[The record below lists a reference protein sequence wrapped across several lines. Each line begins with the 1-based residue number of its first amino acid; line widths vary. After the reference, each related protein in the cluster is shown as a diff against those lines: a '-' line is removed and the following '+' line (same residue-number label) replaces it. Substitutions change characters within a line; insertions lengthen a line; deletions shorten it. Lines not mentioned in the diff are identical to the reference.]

1 MLTKVK
7 TATLAGVAGSVVM
20 VETDIRRGLPVFT
33 VVGLADTTIKEACR
47 RIRPAI
53 MNSGYDFPNERVT
66 VNLAPAGKPKEG
78 SHFDLPIAVGI
89 IVSGLM
95 ADGADTAD
103 IDDTAFLGEVSL
115 DGRLNRINGALP
127 LAMSLRAEGVKNIVV
142 PQKNAEEVAILRD
155 ISILPAEDLR
165 QVVEHITGVRRIC
178 AYESERAVACRSWD
192 VDFSQVIGQE
202 LAKRAVMIGAAGRH
216 GVLLMGDPGCG
227 KTMLAKRIPTILP
240 ELTYEEKLEITGIY
254 SVAGLLGEKTPII
267 EQRPFR
273 NPHHTI
279 SPAALIGGGIRP
291 RPGELS
297 LAHRGVLFLDELGE
311 FDGRVIDAMRQP
323 VEDGSVR
330 IHRNLD
336 EVMFP
341 AEIML
346 VAAANPCKCGNL
358 WSEKKICTC
367 TPRQIQNYMRKLS
380 GPFSDRIDMHVKMR
394 PVPEEELRKN
404 TDQAECL
411 TEGSCISS
419 GEMREKVE
427 QAYEIQ
433 KWRYK
438 GTAYDSNG
446 SLDEAGVSR
455 FCTPDERGRRL
466 MADAYGRMGISMR
479 AYSRVL
485 KVARTIADIEGENDI
500 GEAHIA
506 EALMYRIA
514 EKSESTGV
522 M

>member
-7 TATLAGVAGSVVM
+7 TATLAGVTGSVVS
-20 VETDIRRGLPVFT
+20 VETDIRRGLPVFM

-95 ADGADTAD
+95 PSGTDLN
-103 IDDTAFLGEVSL
+103 DTAFLGEVSL
-115 DGRLNRINGALP
+115 DGRVNRINGALP
-127 LAMSLRAEGVKNIVV
+127 LAMSLRAAGVKNIVV
-142 PQKNAEEVAILRD
+142 PRNNAEEVAILED
-155 ISILPAEDLR
+155 ISILPADDLR
-165 QVVEHITGVRRIC
+165 QVIEHITGVGHIQ
-178 AYESERAVACRSWD
+178 AYEPVHLAVRESWNC
-192 VDFSQVIGQE
+192 DFSQVIGQE

-254 SVAGLLGEKTPII
+254 SVAGLLGENMPII
-267 EQRPFR
+267 EERPFR
-273 NPHHTI
+273 SPHHTI
-279 SPAALIGGGIRP
+279 SPAALIGGGRRP

-297 LAHRGVLFLDELGE
+297 LAHRGVLFMDELGE
-311 FDGRVIDAMRQP
+311 FDSRTIDAMRQP
-323 VEDGSVR
+323 IEDGVVR

-336 EVMFP
+336 EVVFP

-358 WSEKKICTC
+358 WNEKKICTC

-394 PVPEEELRKN
+394 PVPEEELRKS
-404 TDQAECL
+404 AGRGACMS
-411 TEGSCISS
+411 GSGCISS
-419 GEMREKVE
+419 KEMREKVV

-433 KWRYK
+433 KYRYK
-438 GTAYDSNG
+438 ETAYDSNG
-446 SLDEAGVSR
+446 SLDEAGISR
-455 FCTPDERGRRL
+455 FCTLDEKGQRL
-466 MADAYGRMGISMR
+466 MTDAYGRMGISMR
-479 AYSRVL
+479 AYGRVL
-485 KVARTIADIEGENDI
+485 KVARTIADIDGENDI
-500 GEAHIA
+500 GESHIA

-514 EKSESTGV
+514 DKNEAPGA

>member
-7 TATLAGVAGSVVM
+7 TATLAGVAGSVVS
-20 VETDIRRGLPVFT
+20 VEIDIRRGLPVFV

-89 IVSGLM
+89 IVSGFMLSETDM
-95 ADGADTAD
+95 DE
-103 IDDTAFLGEVSL
+103 TAFLGEVSL

-127 LAMSLRAEGVKNIVV
+127 LAMSLRAAGVKNIVV
-142 PQKNAEEVAILRD
+142 PRKNAEEVAILED
-155 ISILPAEDLR
+155 VSILPADDLK
-165 QVVEHITGVRRIC
+165 QVVEHITGVKNIHAHKPVHFSAKEPWGR
-178 AYESERAVACRSWD
+178 
-192 VDFSQVIGQE
+192 DFSQVIGQE

-216 GVLLMGDPGCG
+216 GILLMGDPGCG

-254 SVAGLLGEKTPII
+254 SVAGLLGESMPIV

-273 NPHHTI
+273 SPHHTI
-279 SPAALIGGGIRP
+279 SPAALIGGGRRP

-311 FDGRVIDAMRQP
+311 FDSRTIDAMRQP
-323 VEDGSVR
+323 IEEGAVR

-336 EVMFP
+336 EVVFP

-358 WSEKKICTC
+358 WNEKKICTC
-367 TPRQIQNYMRKLS
+367 TPRQLQNYMRKLS

-394 PVPEEELRKN
+394 PVPEEEIRKS
-404 TDQAECL
+404 AER
-411 TEGSCISS
+411 EGCWSGGGCISS
-419 GEMREKVE
+419 EEMREKVA

-433 KWRYK
+433 RHRYK
-438 GTAYDSNG
+438 ETLYDSNG

-455 FCTPDERGRRL
+455 FCIPDEKGQRL

-485 KVARTIADIEGENDI
+485 KVARTIADIDGEKDVS
-500 GEAHIA
+500 ESHIA

-514 EKSESTGV
+514 DKNETAGAI
-522 M
+522 